1 MSAHA
6 ANEMIS
12 IVPLLAILASSFG
25 AILIMVFR
33 KHPNLRESVSVV
45 AGITKFLLV
54 ISMVPYVLSGKVI
67 TYHLVSIYPGI
78 NLSFRVDGFSMLFA
92 CVSSFLWILTTFY
105 SIGYMRSLKEHA
117 QTRYYACFALTL
129 SGALGVAFSGSLFTL
144 FLFYELV
151 SIFTYPLVMHHE
163 DKEAFAGAKKYLIY
177 LMGSGKLFFLPAVIL
192 TYVIAGTLDFGSHG
206 ILPASVNHT
215 LLIGLYVLFIAG
227 IAKAGIAPLHSW
239 LPSAMVA
246 PTPVSALLHAVA
258 VVKVGV
264 FCIIRVIYNVYGP
277 ELMDILNLALPTA
290 FFVSITILYASM
302 IALTCDNL
310 KARLAYSTISQLSY
324 IVLGAA
330 LVNLSGTK
338 GGLIHIANHAF
349 SKITLFYCAGAI
361 FVATGKKYISQLSGL
376 AKKMPITMTAFAI
389 GALSMIGVPGT
400 AGFITKWFLGLG
412 SLDKGSIILLI
423 VILTSS
429 LLNAAYFL
437 PVIYTAFFKQLAPE
451 DQKFGEAPLTMV
463 VPLALTA
470 TATIL
475 LGIFP
480 QPFLRLIQEVI
491 Q

>member
-1 MSAHA
+1 MSANA
-6 ANEMIS
+6 ANQ
-12 IVPLLAILASSFG
+12 IVSVLPLLAILASSFG
-25 AILIMVFR
+25 ALFIMLLR
-33 KHPNLRESVSVV
+33 NHPNLRETASVA
-45 AGITKFLLV
+45 AGLAKFL
-54 ISMVPYVLSGKVI
+54 IIASMVPHVLSGKVI
-67 TYHLVSIYPGI
+67 TYQLFSIYPGV
-78 NLSFRVDGFSMLFA
+78 NLSFRVDGFSLLFA

-105 SIGYMRSLKEHA
+105 SIGYMRGLKEHA

-129 SGALGVAFSGSLFTL
+129 SGAIGVAFSGSLFTL

-163 DKEAFAGAKKYLIY
+163 DEEALSGAKKYLIY

-192 TYVIAGTLDFGSHG
+192 TYVISGTLDFGPHG
-206 ILPASVNHT
+206 ILPASADHT
-215 LLIGLYVLFIAG
+215 LLIGLYILFIAG

-264 FCIIRVIYNVYGP
+264 FCIVRVIYNVYGP

-290 FFVSITILYASM
+290 FFVSGTILYASM

-310 KARLAYSTISQLSY
+310 KARLAYSTVSQLSY

-361 FVATGKKYISQLSGL
+361 FVATGKKYVSQLSGL
-376 AKKMPITMTAFAI
+376 GKKMPITMSAFAV

-400 AGFITKWFLGLG
+400 SGFITKWFLGVG
-412 SLDKGSIILLI
+412 CLDKGSVILLM

-429 LLNAAYFL
+429 LLNAGYFL
-437 PVIYTAFFKQLAPE
+437 PVIYTAFFKRLAPE
-451 DQKFGEAPLTMV
+451 DKDLGEAPLTMV

-470 TATIL
+470 AATL
-475 LGIFP
+475 LFGIFP
-480 QPFLRLIQEVI
+480 EPFLRLIQEVI

>member
-1 MSAHA
+1 MTNNA
-6 ANEMIS
+6 ANEVIS
-12 IVPLLAILASSFG
+12 IIPLLAILASAVG
-25 AILIMVFR
+25 AIFIMIFR
-33 KHPNLRESVSVV
+33 RHPNLREAVSVV
-45 AGITKFLLV
+45 AGLIKFLLV
-54 ISMVPYVLSGKVI
+54 ASMVPIILSGKVI
-67 TYHLVSIYPGI
+67 TLHLFSIYPGI

-117 QTRYYACFALTL
+117 QTRYYTCFALTL
-129 SGALGVAFSGSLFTL
+129 SGAIGVAFSGSLFTL

-163 DKEAFAGAKKYLIY
+163 DEEAFAGAKKYLIY

-192 TYVIAGTLDFGSHG
+192 TYVIAGTLDFGSSG
-206 ILPASVNHT
+206 ILPASANHM
-215 LLIGLYVLFIAG
+215 LLIGLYILFIAG

-264 FCIIRVIYNVYGP
+264 FCIVRVIYNVYGP
-277 ELMDILNLALPTA
+277 QLMDILNLSLPTA
-290 FFVSITILYASM
+290 FFVSGTILYASM

-310 KARLAYSTISQLSY
+310 KARLAYSTVSQLSY

-376 AKKMPITMTAFAI
+376 ARKMPVTMTAFAI
-389 GALSMIGVPGT
+389 GALSMIGIPGT
-400 AGFITKWFLGLG
+400 AGFITKWFLGIG
-412 SLDKGSIILLI
+412 CLDKGSIILLI

-429 LLNAAYFL
+429 LLNAAYFM
-437 PVIYTAFFKQLAPE
+437 PVIYSAFFKELAPE
-451 DQKFGEAPLTMV
+451 DQSLGEAPMTMV
-463 VPLALTA
+463 VPLAMTA
-470 TATIL
+470 AATL
-475 LGIFP
+475 LFGIFP
-480 QPFLRLIQEVI
+480 EPFLRFIQEVI